1 MESKFLRI
9 ISAIFFCI
17 FSFCFLFFYQADVM
31 TVSQHIA
38 SEGQTFYSPI
48 VGAILITSI
57 LQLLQNGIDTF
68 VRIPNRAFALT
79 YFPSFVLLTLVA
91 SIKPDVAYNEFAISS
106 WWWSLFILVPIYIFA
121 VYFIKRY
128 EPYALQQRNIGIFS
142 QATWINLLLLFTF
155 SFFTGFLSNNDPYFH
170 KRAEIEHLVDQRKY
184 EEALKVVNTLP
195 QTDSVTSMLT
205 IYAAA
210 RTNQLTSKLFAYPL
224 VGGSKVMRPIFVH
237 SYLQPDSVIFKN
249 TRMSANYQ
257 LMGFLLDRDLQQFV
271 RYLPQYYPIDSI
283 QPRYYKEATRI
294 YTLHL
299 KDSIPAPPYQR
310 DSYYNYYF
318 KK

>member
-1 MESKFLRI
+1 MEGKFLRI

-155 SFFTGFLSNNDPYFH
+155 SFFTGFS
-170 KRAEIEHLVDQRKY
+170 
-184 EEALKVVNTLP
+184 
-195 QTDSVTSMLT
+195 
-205 IYAAA
+205 
-210 RTNQLTSKLFAYPL
+210 
-224 VGGSKVMRPIFVH
+224 
-237 SYLQPDSVIFKN
+237 
-249 TRMSANYQ
+249 
-257 LMGFLLDRDLQQFV
+257 
-271 RYLPQYYPIDSI
+271 
-283 QPRYYKEATRI
+283 
-294 YTLHL
+294 
-299 KDSIPAPPYQR
+299 
-310 DSYYNYYF
+310 
-318 KK
+318 